1 MVWQEV
7 DFFRYYIQR
16 STSHYANPSL
26 LLFPKASKKSS
37 NQQESPSLSVII
49 KLFIV
54 TLFPMCLNIID
65 CQAAKGDIKNQTWC
79 QIIRLHLHQFV
90 ICVLLHC
97 QPMHNLMHM
106 KICGF
111 ICHDINDDTALFPSC
126 VTLYLVIGQAFSHAG
141 VLSYLQIFY
150 VKLDRL
156 RIYFC
161 C

>member
-7 DFFRYYIQR
+7 DFFSATISSGLPIITQIL
-16 STSHYANPSL
+16 AGPL
-26 LLFPKASKKSS
+26 LPKASKKSS

-65 CQAAKGDIKNQTWC
+65 CQAANGNIKNQTCC
-79 QIIRLHLHQFV
+79 QIIRLHLHQFI
-90 ICVLLHC
+90 ICVLLRK
-97 QPMHNLMHM
+97 PIHNLMHI

-111 ICHDINDDTALFPSC
+111 ICYDINDDTTLFPSC
-126 VTLYLVIGQAFSHAG
+126 VTLCLVIGQAFSHAG

-156 RIYFC
+156 GIYF
-161 C
+161 